1 MRHIFCV
8 LSLHNIT
15 NSYINFFRVVIMTFL
30 KGTLALSLSLILS
43 ACGGDGYF
51 GKENGSSDNNSN
63 TTDPDK
69 VLAQS
74 TLDSLKKEG
83 QYLFG
88 NYDPNDATTAKGY
101 IDHSLDTFAQGPL
114 QLAVDAKK
122 LFDKDKS
129 KFIYREKCMDS
140 GFYANTGCYILFG
153 DNEIKSALS
162 IVNPQKYI
170 NWDFDVN
177 DNEISGMKLSEDQ
190 INHFTGKT
198 MLIIFDNRNTDKKYN
213 DIWVTGVFGYPYKQS
228 WGLTQSDQVRIVSMN
243 ETDSNYKVT
252 ITYNDETTE
261 TKGALSIY
269 KDPTST
275 DGGLYVLQNNSGF
288 DVLINDNPNTPDIEP
303 VIFTINSVPGDPTA
317 LATYRIGASGLHTL
331 NIPSISSISG
341 TRIENESPSSN
352 TNSFTGSIFLQGNN
366 IFNFKNAANG
376 TILKF
381 KHIFNGITYEGESIN
396 NNGTVTTKLSQ
407 PSGLTY

>member
-1 MRHIFCV
+1 M
-8 LSLHNIT
+8 
-15 NSYINFFRVVIMTFL
+15 NFI
-30 KGTLALSLSLILS
+30 KGALCLTLTGLLS
-43 ACGGDGYF
+43 ACGGGSDGYY
-51 GKENGSSDNNSN
+51 NNNAGSSSGGGSV
-63 TTDPDK
+63 TTPTTPEN
-69 VLAQS
+69 LAQAKT
-74 TLDSLKKEG
+74 TLDALKKEG

-88 NYDPNDATTAKGY
+88 NYDPSNKDIPKGF
-101 IDHSLDTFAQGPL
+101 IDHAMDTFSQGPL
-114 QLAVDAKK
+114 QLAIDAKK
-122 LFDKDKS
+122 AFELDPNQF
-129 KFIYREKCMDS
+129 FYRAKCMDS
-140 GFYANTGCYILFG
+140 GVYANTGCYILFG
-153 DNEIKSALS
+153 DTEIKQALNS
-162 IVNPQKYI
+162 INPNTYT

-177 DNEISGMKLSEDQ
+177 DNEIEGMKLSKEQ
-190 INHFTGKT
+190 IDHYTGKT
-198 MLIIFDNRNTDKKYN
+198 MIIIFDNRNADKKYN
-213 DIWVTGVFGYPYKQS
+213 DIWITGVFGYPYKQT
-228 WGLTQSDQVRIVSMN
+228 WGLTQEDQLRIVSMN
-243 ETDSNYKVT
+243 EADSNYQIT
-252 ITYNDETTE
+252 LTYNNQTIE